1 MQTKR
6 MARIAAAILICS
18 LSMLSPVVAA
28 PENGAASFDTYIQS
42 RLAPASPYDRMLE
55 MIEDLT
61 AYSPRLFGSGT
72 ASDEAIGAVYDAAM
86 YIRQELESYGLE
98 TSVEE
103 FTADAWQYSN
113 YRLVVD
119 YDGDLGTSGDRA
131 DLTGQSTPFLYSQ
144 HAADPHGLTA
154 LTMEITGTI
163 RKADGNLVLSAP
175 TMDTWEEDFK
185 LSTTNITSDLPALT
199 STDAAYSYSSSRFG
213 TITLERPLF
222 ESVEGQVVDDTSL
235 VIFGYRMEKK
245 MLTGYNVVGKIEGE
259 DEREVILTAH
269 YDTVYTDGAIDNGSG
284 VVTLLEMA
292 RQLANYHFQ
301 HDVYFVFFDGEE
313 IGLLGSQDYVS
324 NHAAELSDAITNIN
338 VDCVASGS
346 EEGMT
351 IGVNLRYPEAWADLW
366 WGFQQVSTPEIDDFV
381 SGIALETL
389 GFDPGHFYP
398 EYIGGGGSDFA
409 AFAGEGITNTDVI
422 WLDLD
427 KAAVHPGIS
436 DQQLTADYVFWKTV
450 DSTDYYHLPGSF
462 HTNLSYIHTSY
473 DDLTHVNV
481 QYLAD
486 TIEVLTEAT
495 CRLAGGT
502 VKVYLP
508 LVVKGA

>member
-1 MQTKR
+1 
-6 MARIAAAILICS
+6 
-18 LSMLSPVVAA
+18 
-28 PENGAASFDTYIQS
+28 
-42 RLAPASPYDRMLE
+42 
-55 MIEDLT
+55 
-61 AYSPRLFGSGT
+61 
-72 ASDEAIGAVYDAAM
+72 M
-86 YIRQELESYGLE
+86 YIRQKLESYGLE

-103 FTADAWQYSN
+103 FTTDAWQYSN

-131 DLTGQSTPFLYSQ
+131 DLTGQSTPFRC
-144 HAADPHGLTA
+144 AADPYGLTS

-163 RKADGNLVLSAP
+163 RHDPDGNLVLSSP
-175 TMDTWEEDFK
+175 ITDTWEEDFK
-185 LSTTNITSDLPALT
+185 LGTTNILMGLPAMT
-199 STDAAYSYSSSRFG
+199 STDAAYSLSRFG
-213 TITLERPLF
+213 TIALERPLF
-222 ESVEGQVVDDTSL
+222 ESVEGQVVDGTSL

-245 MLTGYNVVGKIEGE
+245 TLTGYNVVGKIEGE

-284 VVTLLEMA
+284 VVTLLEVA
-292 RQLANYHFQ
+292 RRLANYHFQ

-366 WGFQQVSTPEIDDFV
+366 WGYQQVSTLEIDDFV

-389 GFDPGHFYP
+389 GFDPGPFYP

-409 AFAGEGITNTDVI
+409 AFAGEGITTTDVM

-427 KAAVHPGIS
+427 KATVHPGIS

-473 DDLTHVNV
+473 DDLTHVND

-495 CRLAGGT
+495 FRLAGGT
-502 VKVYLP
+502 VKIYLP
-508 LVVKGA
+508 LVVKGP